1 MKKFLY
7 TSFFTIIFIPMWAL
21 MLILVGY
28 MIFIKQPIV
37 ALIELLEFEIST
49 YKWFTRINNFM
60 DRML

>member
-1 MKKFLY
+1 
-7 TSFFTIIFIPMWAL
+7 MWAL
-21 MLILVGY
+21 TIILVGY